1 MRVYGIQQPS
11 LKDFKTNTKNACF
24 DVEPAAK
31 FRLLDE
37 EIKPKGGEE
46 QSTPDEVEEQKPDN
60 FKFEN
65 RLSISKKGPKA
76 VKVAQINLIDN
87 LQDHL
92 DQLDIDDD
100 EFEKQSNTF
109 NNKETNQRRV
119 TLEEKNE
126 FQGTSLVRQKTIK
139 KDEKEVV
146 FTDFN
151 LLMVLGR
158 GAFGKVF
165 LAELKKTKQLFAV
178 KSIRKDILIEMD

>member
-24 DVEPAAK
+24 DVEPASK

-46 QSTPDEVEEQKPDN
+46 QSTTDEVEEQKPDN

-65 RLSISKKGPKA
+65 RLSISKKGPQA

-92 DQLDIDDD
+92 DQLDIEDD
-100 EFEKQSNTF
+100 EFEKQASTF
-109 NNKETNQRRV
+109 NKEKETNQRRC
-119 TLEEKNE
+119 THEEKNE
-126 FQGTSLVRQKTIK
+126 FHGCTLVK
-139 KDEKEVV
+139 
-146 FTDFN
+146 
-151 LLMVLGR
+151 
-158 GAFGKVF
+158 
-165 LAELKKTKQLFAV
+165 
-178 KSIRKDILIEMD
+178 